1 MKVKYVICLIV
12 CVFAFNSCRVGSN
25 VKIGFLI
32 HSLQNSRWQ
41 SDLKFLKEKA
51 ESYGAEL
58 IVRDANN
65 DENEQLKQAEEL
77 VKEGVDVL
85 IVVPANQ
92 NTAAGI
98 VRLAND
104 NNVPVISYDRLI
116 RNAEISCLLSFDYV
130 DVGKQMVDYAVSK
143 KSTGNYVFLW
153 GDASDANA
161 RFISEGHEKAIKPYV
176 ESGKIKIL
184 YKQYIEDYSVES
196 TFQAIKKVCNF
207 SSEPIDAVICGSG
220 AIAETVAQYFDDG
233 NYTKHI
239 IVIGQDLSAK
249 TSELMAVGK
258 LDMSVYKPVKDLAEE
273 AINVALDLA
282 KRGHL
287 REGNYKYVNN
297 GRSEN
302 PAILLP
308 SKVVTSQNLSE
319 YFDTKAKIR

>member
-1 MKVKYVICLIV
+1 MKMKYVTCLIV
-12 CVFAFNSCRVGSN
+12 CLFAFNSCRVGSN

-98 VRLAND
+98 VRFAND

-116 RNAEISCLLSFDYV
+116 RNAEFSCLLSFDYV

-161 RFISEGHEKAIKPYV
+161 RFISEGHEKAIRPYV
-176 ESGKIKIL
+176 ESGKIKI
-184 YKQYIEDYSVES
+184 V
-196 TFQAIKKVCNF
+196 
-207 SSEPIDAVICGSG
+207 
-220 AIAETVAQYFDDG
+220 
-233 NYTKHI
+233 
-239 IVIGQDLSAK
+239 
-249 TSELMAVGK
+249 
-258 LDMSVYKPVKDLAEE
+258 
-273 AINVALDLA
+273 
-282 KRGHL
+282 
-287 REGNYKYVNN
+287 
-297 GRSEN
+297 
-302 PAILLP
+302 
-308 SKVVTSQNLSE
+308 
-319 YFDTKAKIR
+319 

>member
-153 GDASDANA
+153 GEASDANA

-207 SSEPIDAVICGSG
+207 SPEPIDAVLCGSG
-220 AIAETVAQYFDDG
+220 AMAETVVQFFDQVD
-233 NYTKHI
+233 YPTRV
-239 IVIGQDLSAK
+239 IVTGQDLSAK
-249 TSELMAVGK
+249 SSELIEEGK
-258 LDMSVYKPVKDLAEE
+258 LDMTVNKSVKDLASKT
-273 AINVALDLA
+273 IDVALELA
-282 KRGHL
+282 KNGHL
-287 REGNYKYVNN
+287 KKGDYKHVNN
-297 GRSEN
+297 GKSEK

-308 SKVVTSQNLSE
+308 STVVTAANLKE
-319 YFDTKAKIR
+319 ILDANTKN

>member
-1 MKVKYVICLIV
+1 MKEKYVICLIV
-12 CVFAFNSCRVGSN
+12 CVCAFNSCRVGSN

-207 SSEPIDAVICGSG
+207 SPEPIDAVLCGSG
-220 AIAETVAQYFDDG
+220 AMAETVVQFFDQVD
-233 NYTKHI
+233 YPTRV
-239 IVIGQDLSAK
+239 IVTGQDLSAK
-249 TSELMAVGK
+249 SSELIEEGK
-258 LDMSVYKPVKDLAEE
+258 LDMTVNKSVKDLASKT
-273 AINVALDLA
+273 IDVALELA
-282 KRGHL
+282 KNGHL
-287 REGNYKYVNN
+287 KKGDYKHVNN
-297 GRSEN
+297 GKSEK

-308 SKVVTSQNLSE
+308 STVVTAANLKE
-319 YFDTKAKIR
+319 ILDANTKN

>member
-12 CVFAFNSCRVGSN
+12 CVCAFNSCRVGSN

-207 SSEPIDAVICGSG
+207 SPEPIDAVLCGSG
-220 AIAETVAQYFDDG
+220 AMAETVVQFFDQVD
-233 NYTKHI
+233 YPTRV
-239 IVIGQDLSAK
+239 IVTGQDLSAK
-249 TSELMAVGK
+249 SSELIEEGK
-258 LDMSVYKPVKDLAEE
+258 LDMTVNKSVKDLASKT
-273 AINVALDLA
+273 IDVALELA
-282 KRGHL
+282 KNGHL
-287 REGNYKYVNN
+287 KKGDYKHVNN
-297 GRSEN
+297 GKSEK

-308 SKVVTSQNLSE
+308 STVVTAANLKE
-319 YFDTKAKIR
+319 ILDANTKN

>member
-12 CVFAFNSCRVGSN
+12 CVCAFNSCRVGSN

-207 SSEPIDAVICGSG
+207 SPEPIDAVLCGSG
-220 AIAETVAQYFDDG
+220 AMAETVVQFFDQVD
-233 NYTKHI
+233 YPTHVI
-239 IVIGQDLSAK
+239 ITGQDLSAK
-249 TSELMAVGK
+249 SSELIEEGK
-258 LDMSVYKPVKDLAEE
+258 LDMTVNKSVKDLASKT
-273 AINVALDLA
+273 IDVALELA
-282 KRGHL
+282 KNGHL
-287 REGNYKYVNN
+287 KKGDYKHVNN
-297 GRSEN
+297 GKSEK

-308 SKVVTSQNLSE
+308 STVVTAANLKE
-319 YFDTKAKIR
+319 ILDANTKN